1 LQIEFSQVVQ
11 ALTEGEAGEIEPVE
25 IWAAF
30 QREYLERE
38 EPYRLESFSSITATD
53 GSDQQVVE
61 LRVRGE
67 VQEFKG
73 EGNGPVAAF
82 IDGMRQAGADIRL
95 LDYSEH
101 ALSSG
106 GDAFAASYIE
116 CDVAGETVW
125 GVGIHENIVTA
136 SLRAVVSAANRAIA
150 QTIPA

>member
-1 LQIEFSQVVQ
+1 MQQ
-11 ALTEGEAGEIEPVE
+11 LTEGEAGEIEPSA

-30 QREYLERE
+30 QREYLTRE
-38 EPYRLESFSSITATD
+38 EPYNLESFSSVTATD
-53 GSDQQVVE
+53 GSDQQVVA

-67 VQEFKG
+67 VREFTG

-116 CDVAGETVW
+116 CEVAGETVW

-136 SLRAVVSAANRAIA
+136 SLRAVVSAANRAAA
-150 QTIPA
+150 QTIPAQDVSA